1 MSGSAG
7 LLLSLR
13 AFLGL
18 KMGIQLRTGLDLSSR
33 GSIDMDGPKT
43 TMFGGI

>member
-13 AFLGL
+13 AFLCL

-33 GSIDMDGPKT
+33 GSIDVGGSKP
-43 TMFGGI
+43 TMFGGV

>member
-7 LLLSLR
+7 LLLSPR

-18 KMGIQLRTGLDLSSR
+18 KMGIQLRTGLHLSSR
-33 GSIDMDGPKT
+33 GSVDVGGPKAT
-43 TMFGGI
+43 LFGGV